1 MNGLEIGKAIYKV
14 LEGTTKVYPLV
25 ADMGASYPFIVYRR
39 SGLSHANTKDRF
51 NYQELAT
58 VEVVVA
64 AASYTESIQIA
75 KQVLGRME
83 HTRGLYE
90 GISISEIK
98 LVGAEE
104 DYIED
109 AFIQKL
115 TFNIEIL

>member
-14 LEGTTKVYPLV
+14 LEGTTEVYPLV
-25 ADMGASYPFIVYRR
+25 ADKETNYPFIVYRR
-39 SGLSHANTKDRF
+39 SGLTHANTKDRF

-58 VEVVVA
+58 VEVAVA
-64 AASYTESIQIA
+64 GSTYQQALQIA

-115 TFNIEIL
+115 TFEVEIL